1 MITITTIYVLFA
13 IMSLSGGFL
22 ILLTDNVLYAA
33 IGLLI
38 SLLSIAGVFVVS
50 MADFLAVTQIMIY
63 VGGTL
68 TLMIFGIMLSQR
80 SDLNKNTVTKPF
92 KLLLSIITFLML
104 SLSLMWLSSKVN
116 WSEISLIPVTNLKTT
131 TQSIG
136 RSLLTE
142 YLLPFEII
150 AVTLLITLVGAA
162 YVGSKVLKNK

>member
-1 MITITTIYVLFA
+1 
-13 IMSLSGGFL
+13 
-22 ILLTDNVLYAA
+22 
-33 IGLLI
+33 
-38 SLLSIAGVFVVS
+38 
-50 MADFLAVTQIMIY
+50 
-63 VGGTL
+63 
-68 TLMIFGIMLSQR
+68 MLSQR